1 MLALLTYLST
11 LFLDPSWLNGSVF
24 GLSVIF
30 KEIWILVSNIVY
42 FAFAFIL
49 IWIALVNIV

>member
-1 MLALLTYLST
+1 MLALLTYLAT

-24 GLSVIF
+24 GLSDKF